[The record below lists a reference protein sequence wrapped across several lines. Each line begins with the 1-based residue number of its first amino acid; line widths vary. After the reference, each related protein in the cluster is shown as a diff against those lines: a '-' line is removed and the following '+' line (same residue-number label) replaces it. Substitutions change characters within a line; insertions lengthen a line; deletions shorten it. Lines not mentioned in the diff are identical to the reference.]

1 MVIGWVSELV
11 AAVIGGFSGVV
22 VALQIKA
29 TTDSSVVGNRPAVG
43 VPFAFAPGLG
53 AAATTEVSVV
63 GNGSFSLGEV
73 DALGEAAT
81 SACG

>member
-1 MVIGWVSELV
+1 MIGWVSELV

-22 VALQIKA
+22 VEVDA
-29 TTDSSVVGNRPAVG
+29 TTDSSVVGNPPAAE
-43 VPFAFAPGLG
+43 VPFVLTPGVG

-63 GNGSFSLGEV
+63 GNGAFSPGEG